1 MIKVR
6 ATDVYEKNG
15 ILDKELQIIPKKGHE
30 FEVTDE
36 RYSILSG
43 NNKRKLVFVE
53 KIKKEKSEA
62 NQGSE

>member
-6 ATDVYEKNG
+6 ATDAYEING
-15 ILDKELQIIPKKGHE
+15 ILDKELQMIPKKGHE

-36 RYSILSG
+36 RYSTLSG
-43 NNKRKLVFVE
+43 NNKHKLVFVE
-53 KIKKEKSEA
+53 KIKKDKSKA